1 MPEPET
7 YFDTVRQKAAATAMG
22 NTADTEGGA
31 GTMGRPESPGE
42 TSVIGAP
49 DSPWPGRPAP
59 THEDLQ
65 RTRLNPGGHMAK
77 LFEQA
82 GINIAEAELEAMLR
96 LPDDQFAEAL
106 RTLPQSQKPEI
117 DLPTG
122 RHSTPAPPGR
132 RLPPVGSPEYGM
144 AFAEKIQRR
153 EDAAGA
159 PPQGFTVDPQD
170 PTIFVT
176 PDGRRF
182 RALE

>member
-59 THEDLQ
+59 THEDFQ
-65 RTRLNPGGHMAK
+65 QTRLNPGGHMAK

-122 RHSTPAPPGR
+122 R
-132 RLPPVGSPEYGM
+132 RLPPVEN
-144 AFAEKIQRR
+144 IQQM

-170 PTIFVT
+170 PTIFVA

>member
-42 TSVIGAP
+42 TSAIGDP
-49 DSPWPGRPAP
+49 D

-65 RTRLNPGGHMAK
+65 RTRLNPGGQMAK

-106 RTLPQSQKPEI
+106 RTLPQPQKPGI

-122 RHSTPAPPGR
+122 R
-132 RLPPVGSPEYGM
+132 RLPPVENIP
-144 AFAEKIQRR
+144 QR

-170 PTIFVT
+170 PTIFVA

-182 RALE
+182 RAVE